1 MEIGEGVED
10 TIFEFDWMIEVGYWN
25 CNNIKQSWD
34 TEWEVER
41 KVQRRKFEFIRKVLW
56 QKLEQAGTLLSQL
69 TKLIYPQ
76 IQTPAVGE
84 EHYESDD

>member
-1 MEIGEGVED
+1 M
-10 TIFEFDWMIEVGYWN
+10 
-25 CNNIKQSWD
+25 
-34 TEWEVER
+34 
-41 KVQRRKFEFIRKVLW
+41 QRRKFEFIRKVLW